1 MLGKPHQDKDCIYGR
16 YFIKFFFT
24 NNTTWCNISLTFFS
38 KELIILYGC
47 VFNPTIKPRK
57 VFIVIENI

>member
-1 MLGKPHQDKDCIYGR
+1 
-16 YFIKFFFT
+16 
-24 NNTTWCNISLTFFS
+24 LTFCA
-38 KELIILYGC
+38 KEFIILYGC

>member
-1 MLGKPHQDKDCIYGR
+1 
-16 YFIKFFFT
+16 
-24 NNTTWCNISLTFFS
+24 LTYRPV
-38 KELIILYGC
+38 ELIILYVR